1 MHFEPTSVTVRV
13 GHGKSDNLAHACAD
27 PKWPRDLQVPG
38 VGGVELPWFTPYLS
52 INIRKYQYEK
62 RKKGKKGRKKGI
74 PIRSCEVVL
83 RLGTRTPAQS
93 GGSC

>member
-62 RKKGKKGRKKGI
+62 RNMLSQESQKMCFECSVAIKCEILKKN
-74 PIRSCEVVL
+74 
-83 RLGTRTPAQS
+83 
-93 GGSC
+93 